1 MYTKKLSRADKK
13 AIDAAIR
20 KAKKD
25 DKKQMSAQDSIPFQQ
40 MFKDGICKVCDN
52 YYRDAADSVPLSI
65 FAKIFPKGNYDRFC
79 QGINKGDADYE
90 WYLG

>member
-13 AIDAAIR
+13 AIDVAIR

-52 YYRDAADSVPLSI
+52 YYTKTIRFQDINYQLNQNEDKTAI
-65 FAKIFPKGNYDRFC
+65 FDGWSDF
-79 QGINKGDADYE
+79 
-90 WYLG
+90 